1 MLSYSILTMIKKD
14 SQISL
19 TMEVEGSVL
28 LRKNIKTKVVK
39 LLKTYKDHKTGVIKP
54 LLNKKGEKQYITD
67 EVVYEEPV
75 YEKAIQHMVLP
86 YSFIEN
92 ALEQPIKGFKVNVWK
107 RLSEE
112 ERIKFHILDLSSHF
126 RSKIL
131 SYTILD

>member
-1 MLSYSILTMIKKD
+1 MIKKD

-19 TMEVEGSVL
+19 TMELEGSVL
-28 LRKNIKTKVVK
+28 LRKDIKTKVVK
-39 LLKTYKDHKTGVIKP
+39 LLRTYKDHKTGVIKP

-75 YEKAIQHMVLP
+75 YEKAIRHMVLP
-86 YSFIEN
+86 YSFIVN

-126 RSKIL
+126 HSKIL

>member
-19 TMEVEGSVL
+19 TMELEGSVL

-39 LLKTYKDHKTGVIKP
+39 LLRTYKDHKTGVIKP
-54 LLNKKGEKQYITD
+54 LLNKKGEKQYITE

-75 YEKAIQHMVLP
+75 YEKAIRHMVLP
-86 YSFIEN
+86 YSFIVN

-126 RSKIL
+126 HSKIL

>member
-1 MLSYSILTMIKKD
+1 
-14 SQISL
+14 
-19 TMEVEGSVL
+19 MELEGSVL
-28 LRKNIKTKVVK
+28 LRKDIKTKVVK
-39 LLKTYKDHKTGVIKP
+39 LLRTYKDHKTGVIKP
-54 LLNKKGEKQYITD
+54 LLNKKGEKQYITE

-126 RSKIL
+126 HSKII
-131 SYTILD
+131 SYTILN

>member
-1 MLSYSILTMIKKD
+1 MIKKD

-19 TMEVEGSVL
+19 TMELEGSVL

-39 LLKTYKDHKTGVIKP
+39 LLRTYKDHKTGVIKP
-54 LLNKKGEKQYITD
+54 LLNKKGEKQYITE

-75 YEKAIQHMVLP
+75 YEKAIRHMVLP
-86 YSFIEN
+86 YSFIVN

-126 RSKIL
+126 HSKIL